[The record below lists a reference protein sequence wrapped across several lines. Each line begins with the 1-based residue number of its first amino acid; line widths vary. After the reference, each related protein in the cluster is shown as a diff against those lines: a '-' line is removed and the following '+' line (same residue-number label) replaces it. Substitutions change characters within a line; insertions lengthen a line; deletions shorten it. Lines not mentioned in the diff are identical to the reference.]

1 MKLKTTITRYD
12 GFYQCPRSKCKF
24 TCLNNE
30 ILVIADYWALAS
42 DEADKQ
48 PLGGFG
54 RNVYGKHSNKCRQ
67 AIFEAVTQE
76 YGENIS
82 KTGVVLLSIPTL
94 VMKFVL

>member
-1 MKLKTTITRYD
+1 MKSKATITRYD

-30 ILVIADYWALAS
+30 MLVIADYWDIAS

-54 RNVYGKHSNKCRQ
+54 RDVYGEHSDKYRQ
-67 AIFEAVTQE
+67 AIFKAVTQK